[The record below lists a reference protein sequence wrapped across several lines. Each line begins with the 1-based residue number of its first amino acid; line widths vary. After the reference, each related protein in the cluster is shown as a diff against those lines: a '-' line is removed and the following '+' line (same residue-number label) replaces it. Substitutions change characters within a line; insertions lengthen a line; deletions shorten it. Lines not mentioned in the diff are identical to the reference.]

1 VLDFSNLGEKNNIR
15 KQYLLGKYTG
25 IPEEPKIDFCSLLN
39 TLNDNAETAHEPSL
53 ESRGIDNTRI
63 AGFHPLHE
71 F

>member
-1 VLDFSNLGEKNNIR
+1 MPDSGNFVEKNNIR

-25 IPEEPKIDFCSLLN
+25 IPEEPKFDFCSLLN

-63 AGFHPLHE
+63 AGFHPPHE

>member
-1 VLDFSNLGEKNNIR
+1 MHSEGAKKLSSRYN
-15 KQYLLGKYTG
+15 T
-25 IPEEPKIDFCSLLN
+25 EEPKIDFCSLLN
-39 TLNDNAETAHEPSL
+39 TLTDNAETAHEPSL